1 MMFCCSNSDLFSEW
15 RKIVSNHIELTMQ
28 NVDYFG
34 TEFRVIFKNEI
45 LHHLALTQYK
55 LSLVLWQNST
65 RKLQIVPFDLVYDFT
80 SVTKMS

>member
-65 RKLQIVPFDLVYDFT
+65 RKLKIVPFDLVHDFT